1 MAADAPETPAPPAPT
16 GGGGVDLYSPFFR
29 KLEADRGLPS
39 GVLSAMAEKESGGN
53 ALKRASD
60 PNSSATGLFQI
71 TNATGR
77 DWGLSPEDRLDPV
90 KSATAV
96 ADVIARRANQYGV
109 ERAVGMHY
117 GGVGTPWDHT
127 VGSSGLSPAGY
138 SADVFRRAQQYAG
151 QPQYASV
158 EQTRVGF
165 PSPAFAEEPAQAQP
179 QGQEQN
185 FYRQYLQSTAPDG
198 STTIREIVSPNL
210 LSHDDAIAAEKHAGY
225 TFQSFVDP
233 AKMAGVQTAAA
244 PPAQAQPQAPLLPSD
259 VVPTSGAVPS
269 SYTAAPAPPSDTFA
283 EWRAGMP
290 DAVTGRQPAAAP
302 GSSPW
307 LNMIPPA
314 MATVGPLALS
324 IAQPE

>member
-1 MAADAPETPAPPAPT
+1 MANGDTENQSPPVT
-16 GGGGVDLYSPFFR
+16 RGGGVDLNSPFFR

-39 GVLSAMAEKESGGN
+39 GVLSAIAEKESGGN
-53 ALKRASD
+53 TFKRASD
-60 PNSSATGLFQI
+60 PNSSAAGLFQI
-71 TNATGR
+71 TNATGH
-77 DWGLSPEDRLDPV
+77 DWGLSPEDRLDPG

-117 GGVGTPWDHT
+117 GGVGTPWDQT

-185 FYRQYLQSTAPDG
+185 FYRQYLPSTPPDG
-198 STTIREIVSPNL
+198 STTTG
-210 LSHDDAIAAEKHAGY
+210 AI
-225 TFQSFVDP
+225 
-233 AKMAGVQTAAA
+233 
-244 PPAQAQPQAPLLPSD
+244 
-259 VVPTSGAVPS
+259 
-269 SYTAAPAPPSDTFA
+269 
-283 EWRAGMP
+283 
-290 DAVTGRQPAAAP
+290 
-302 GSSPW
+302 
-307 LNMIPPA
+307 
-314 MATVGPLALS
+314 
-324 IAQPE
+324 